1 MLASINHGDIQATFD
16 LTQAWPSPVTVHQ
29 KGENL
34 LRRSGFSPHNPVEL
48 ATIPRFGL

>member
-1 MLASINHGDIQATFD
+1 MEIFQATFD

-34 LRRSGFSPHNPVEL
+34 LRRSEFSSHNPVEF
-48 ATIPRFGL
+48 ATIFCLGS